1 MQSIQLEP
9 LERIARALEAVGI
22 SYMIIGGQAVLFYGE
37 PRLTKDIDITLA
49 ANVDDL
55 ARVLTAVELAN
66 LHPLVDP
73 QEFVAQTMVLPCQDS
88 ASGLRV
94 DLIFS
99 FSPYEQQAIERAVRA
114 QVGNTI
120 VRFASAEDL
129 IIHKIIAGRER
140 DLEDVERI
148 LRKRGDMDFSYI
160 ENWLQQFAAVID
172 APLVE
177 ELEKIRSRVK
187 GQESGRRVR

>member
-66 LHPLVDP
+66 LNPLVDP
-73 QEFVAQTMVLPCQDS
+73 QEFVAQLWCCL
-88 ASGLRV
+88 AK
-94 DLIFS
+94 IA
-99 FSPYEQQAIERAVRA
+99 QAACGSI
-114 QVGNTI
+114 
-120 VRFASAEDL
+120 
-129 IIHKIIAGRER
+129 
-140 DLEDVERI
+140 
-148 LRKRGDMDFSYI
+148 
-160 ENWLQQFAAVID
+160 
-172 APLVE
+172 
-177 ELEKIRSRVK
+177 
-187 GQESGRRVR
+187 